1 MPSST
6 RVTNTRARVSAAV
19 AAVAV
24 LAAGFVLRP
33 QPPTLSPDTTGDAGL
48 AERAR
53 PLLEEAPRATA
64 AVVEVD
70 DGLIRAAYFGSDET
84 TRYEIGSVSK
94 SLTGLLLADA
104 VERGEVTEDTELG
117 SLLDLGEAPAASVTL
132 AELSGHQSGLPSN
145 PPGALDRIAQAV
157 NHTRNRQ
164 PYTAQDVDALVGMVA
179 DAELS
184 GRGEHAYSN
193 LGAAALGQA
202 LAVAAGTDYPTLVR
216 ERILDPLDMNDS
228 LVPATPEDVPPQAAT
243 GHANNGRPFAPVAD
257 AVWAPS
263 GGVYSTGADMGL
275 LALALLTGEV
285 PGAAAM
291 EPRWEDEA
299 GDGVGLGW
307 YVTDHDGTEVTWHNG
322 ITGGFY
328 TILALDREGERA
340 VVILSD
346 TPAGT
351 YSAAV
356 DLLLEEA

>member
-1 MPSST
+1 MPSS
-6 RVTNTRARVSAAV
+6 TRARVSAAV
-19 AAVAV
+19 AAAAV
-24 LAAGFVLRP
+24 LAAGFALRP
-33 QPPTLSPDTTGDAGL
+33 QPPALSPDTTGDTAL

-53 PLLEEAPRATA
+53 PLLEEGPRATA

-70 DGLIRAAYFGSDET
+70 DGRIRGAYFGSDES

-94 SLTGLLLADA
+94 SLTGMLLADA

-132 AELSGHQSGLPSN
+132 AELSGHQSGLPGN
-145 PPGALDRIAQAV
+145 PPKALDRLGLAV
-157 NHTRNRQ
+157 NSMRNQQ
-164 PYTAQDVDALVGMVA
+164 PYTAEDVDALVTMFA

-184 GRGEHAYSN
+184 DRGEHSYSN

-202 LAVAAGTDYPTLVR
+202 LAAAAGTDYPTLVR
-216 ERILDPLDMNDS
+216 ERILDPLEMDDS
-228 LVPATPEDVPPQAAT
+228 LVPADPEEVPAAAAT
-243 GHANNGRPFAPVAD
+243 GYANNGRPFAPMAN

-263 GGVYSTGADMGL
+263 GGAYSTGADMGL
-275 LALALLTGEV
+275 LALALLTGEA
-285 PGAAAM
+285 PGTEAM
-291 EPRWEDEA
+291 EPRWEDGS

-322 ITGGFY
+322 ITGGFHA
-328 TILALDREGERA
+328 ILALDREGERA

-351 YSAAV
+351 HPAAI
-356 DLLLEEA
+356 DLLLEET